1 MLAIVQ
7 EDQGRENFR
16 KKNLFTV
23 CLFVVFH
30 FFYLF
35 VYCSVRTVLESTG
48 MRHWDKTLTL

>member
-16 KKNLFTV
+16 KKILFTV

-30 FFYLF
+30 LFYLL